1 MQTKSQIRPIQD
13 GERVKQGEKGTFKNP
28 KDGRER
34 RTNLLS
40 CSGAE
45 AGDETGDETGDGDER
60 QRAGEGRLA
69 NRRETVVL
77 SDKRQIFTLFFQFSI

>member
-45 AGDETGDETGDGDER
+45 AGDETGDGDER